1 MWILVDSTV
10 WIDYFN
16 GAVTPQTDFLDRAL
30 GWRFLGVGDLIHT
43 EVLSGYLDERE
54 RELAENA
61 LGRFRRVNMVT
72 FQLGRIAARNARI
85 LRAKGLPAP
94 NTIECLIATYAIEQK
109 WTLLHSS
116 PGYEPFEQHLGLKV
130 PDLGS
135 PISASP

>member
-1 MWILVDSTV
+1 MKILVDSTV

-16 GAVTPQTDFLDRAL
+16 GVVTPQTDYLDRAL
-30 GWRFLGVGDLIHT
+30 GWRYVGMGDLIYS
-43 EVLSGYLDERE
+43 EVLGGYLDERE

-61 LGRFRRVNMVT
+61 LGRFRRFNMVT
-72 FQLGRIAARNARI
+72 FEFGRIAARNSRV

-94 NTIECLIATYAIEQK
+94 GTIECLIATFAIEK
-109 WTLLHSS
+109 SWGLLHSS